1 MRYVT
6 ALQGALLLA
15 LSLPTVALSQVK
27 LSNSE
32 LNALTRGC
40 KALSETA
47 ENQLCTSAMVK
58 LMKPKAVETRQ
69 EVLTKTANPIEFM
82 GIQIG
87 NPEHA
92 DDVIAFCKHERR
104 RNYPEVCDRLAPGFE
119 QLGVIADYG
128 PVKRAIVTYSIANDG
143 ALEMVRIPVN
153 NYDLIEL
160 VKMYTERYG
169 KPDLRTE
176 TLRTTM
182 GVSYDAVTHKWTDE
196 KGNVLTVATRSTNY
210 DYGHVLFVAPSA
222 LLRAERDEEDRKSLA
237 RGKM

>member
-1 MRYVT
+1 MRYAI
-6 ALQGALLLA
+6 ALRGALLLT
-15 LSLPTVALSQVK
+15 LSLSSLAMAEVK

-40 KALSETA
+40 KTLPDSA
-47 ENQLCTSAMVK
+47 ENQLCTTAIIK
-58 LMKPKAVETRQ
+58 LRKPKAVQTHQ
-69 EVLTKTANPIEFM
+69 EVLTKTPVPIEFM
-82 GIQIG
+82 GIQMG

-92 DDVIAFCKHERR
+92 ADVLAFCKHERR
-104 RNYPEVCDRLAPGFE
+104 RNYPEVCDRLTPGFE
-119 QLGVIADYG
+119 QLGVVADYG

-153 NYDLIEL
+153 NLDLTEL
-160 VKMYTERYG
+160 VKLYTERYG
-169 KPDLRTE
+169 KPDIRTE

-196 KGNVLTVATRSTNY
+196 KGNVLTVATRSSNY

-222 LLRAERDEEDRKSLA
+222 LLRAERDEEDRKSMA